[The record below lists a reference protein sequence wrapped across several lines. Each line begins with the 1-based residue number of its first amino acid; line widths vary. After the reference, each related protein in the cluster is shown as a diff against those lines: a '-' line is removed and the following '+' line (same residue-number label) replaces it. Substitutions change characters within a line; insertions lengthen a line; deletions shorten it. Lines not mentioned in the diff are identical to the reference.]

1 MKKWS
6 EMTEAEKVAATEEE
20 AMEAQQLDIVDPV
33 TGMVTLDSKEWHD
46 LFRQDKPAKAD
57 GGTPA

>member
-6 EMTEAEKVAATEEE
+6 EMTDAEKADLSDEDARAA
-20 AMEAQQLDIVDPV
+20 MQLDLVDPV

-57 GGTPA
+57 EGK